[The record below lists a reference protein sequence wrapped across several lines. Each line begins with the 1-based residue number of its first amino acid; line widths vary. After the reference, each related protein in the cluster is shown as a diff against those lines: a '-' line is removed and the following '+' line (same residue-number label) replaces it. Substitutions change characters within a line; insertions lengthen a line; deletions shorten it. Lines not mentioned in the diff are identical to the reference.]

1 MIIKMNPLILFTVFL
16 VAALNLS
23 AAPGRPPA
31 PVRDPHT
38 PGFVAAM
45 DTRALGMAVCALG
58 GGRRQASDQLDYR
71 VGLSGLVELG
81 AELMPDTPLLFIH
94 AADTASA
101 DEAERRVR
109 QAMRIAPQAPAA
121 LPLVYQTIRQP
132 EQEPSQ

>member
-1 MIIKMNPLILFTVFL
+1 MVS
-16 VAALNLS
+16 ALGGPADLMEQPERHLA
-23 AAPGRPPA
+23 AAPV
-31 PVRDPHT
+31 VRAVYAEHG
-38 PGFVAAM
+38 GFVAAM